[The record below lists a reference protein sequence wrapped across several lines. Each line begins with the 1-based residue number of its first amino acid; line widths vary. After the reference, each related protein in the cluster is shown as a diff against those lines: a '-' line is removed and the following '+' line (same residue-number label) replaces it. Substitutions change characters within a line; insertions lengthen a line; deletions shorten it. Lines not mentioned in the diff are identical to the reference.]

1 MAIDRKNMTTKN
13 AGMTTT
19 PILQSPT
26 NPIMTVIS
34 DHAMS
39 EPVISHFF
47 DSRSPIGPAMSA
59 MPAKVQLKTV
69 LIQPIWTSVKPSSS

>member
-1 MAIDRKNMTTKN
+1 
-13 AGMTTT
+13 
-19 PILQSPT
+19 
-26 NPIMTVIS
+26 MTVIS